1 MSQRSWTPAPAQREA
16 RGRARDW
23 VREDA
28 RAMTRDDEDGDG
40 MTAWGEGGA
49 HGGGTWWYRESARAV
64 EAKTRVGVGVGVGRT
79 WDVVGA
85 SWV

>member
-1 MSQRSWTPAPAQREA
+1 
-16 RGRARDW
+16 
-23 VREDA
+23 
-28 RAMTRDDEDGDG
+28 MTRDDDDDDGDG

-49 HGGGTWWYRESARAV
+49 RGGGTWWYRESARAV
-64 EAKTRVGVGVGVGRT
+64 EAKTRVGVGVGRT

>member
-1 MSQRSWTPAPAQREA
+1 
-16 RGRARDW
+16 
-23 VREDA
+23 
-28 RAMTRDDEDGDG
+28 MTRDDDDDGDG

-49 HGGGTWWYRESARAV
+49 RGGGTWWYRESARAV
-64 EAKTRVGVGVGVGRT
+64 EAKTRVGVGVGRT